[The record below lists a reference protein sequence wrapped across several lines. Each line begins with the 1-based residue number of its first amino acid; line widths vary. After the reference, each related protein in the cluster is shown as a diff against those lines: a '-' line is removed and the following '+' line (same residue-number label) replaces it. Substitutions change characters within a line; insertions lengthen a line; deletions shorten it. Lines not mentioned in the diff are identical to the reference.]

1 MPVELRKRK
10 APEPAPAPAPKKASS
25 KVAKAAEKVK
35 GAVKGK
41 AEKPAEK
48 PVEKVTEKPVEKPAA
63 ANGSG
68 KKVKAVKGETIDLDG
83 FGGDIE
89 TNDGEKTTLKELVDK
104 SKAGVVLFT
113 YPKAST
119 PGCTKQA
126 CLFRDSYEPLTKTGF
141 AIYGLSMDSPKANT
155 TFKEKQKLPYPLL
168 CDPKATLIA
177 AIGLKKPPKSTQRG
191 VFVVDKAG
199 KVLIAEPGSPAGTV
213 DVVTALIEGGDVDG
227 AEEAATEAPAA
238 DAKEEEEAANGEV
251 KADEEKKE
259 DAADEA
265 EKKDEKKDDFTRGS
279 GEVDTLVQELV
290 VPGCKFKHGYCFDR
304 QNLGPPVPCQK
315 LEHSLPSPEP
325 HNQPQAGHRTVCQS
339 KPTNPKSPLHRL
351 QTSPKMASKAIAKAA
366 AGGLVEISQ
375 KHTLQSTGI
384 WERIR
389 RSLAID
395 PNRSSGVPLN
405 PTFRNPAPGAN
416 DPLAYD
422 DPVTVPA
429 GDIADNPYWKRDAR
443 RNYPAISVVNQA
455 DVVGLLAV
463 GSAANPRVELI
474 GEAGEKALVAAK
486 EEGKTTGIAAYLEK
500 NAAQG
505 AVEASKEALFTNGL
519 PPTPSG
525 ENLKSGKWD
534 VHKYKVNEEQ
544 TYGEGYPC
552 RTFA

>member
-48 PVEKVTEKPVEKPAA
+48 PVEKVAEKPVEKPAA
-63 ANGSG
+63 ANGSD

-265 EKKDEKKDDFTRGS
+265 DKKDEKKD
-279 GEVDTLVQELV
+279 E
-290 VPGCKFKHGYCFDR
+290 
-304 QNLGPPVPCQK
+304 
-315 LEHSLPSPEP
+315 
-325 HNQPQAGHRTVCQS
+325 
-339 KPTNPKSPLHRL
+339 
-351 QTSPKMASKAIAKAA
+351 
-366 AGGLVEISQ
+366 
-375 KHTLQSTGI
+375 
-384 WERIR
+384 
-389 RSLAID
+389 
-395 PNRSSGVPLN
+395 
-405 PTFRNPAPGAN
+405 
-416 DPLAYD
+416 
-422 DPVTVPA
+422 
-429 GDIADNPYWKRDAR
+429 
-443 RNYPAISVVNQA
+443 
-455 DVVGLLAV
+455 
-463 GSAANPRVELI
+463 
-474 GEAGEKALVAAK
+474 
-486 EEGKTTGIAAYLEK
+486 
-500 NAAQG
+500 
-505 AVEASKEALFTNGL
+505 
-519 PPTPSG
+519 
-525 ENLKSGKWD
+525 
-534 VHKYKVNEEQ
+534 
-544 TYGEGYPC
+544 
-552 RTFA
+552 